1 MPETQTTPTT
11 VETPASLP
19 QGNPTQDA
27 DRAALYE
34 KHYGSITSPA
44 EATQVS
50 DPAAQAAVAP
60 PAPQVTQLAPEV
72 LQMLAAMQARLDA
85 LDSKVPAPPP
95 PPAPDPNAEPNWIT
109 LLREGKIK
117 EADEAHAAAIAA
129 KIQQQ
134 ITDNAVA
141 QAREFSRVEQITQA
155 HVAAVRAANQDLTP
169 MQGYIEFEAG
179 QLIQKAQ
186 REGKVKTT
194 DDAIRVYTQSVD
206 EAVAN
211 ARKLYHTLRGDGKT
225 EAMTRNREVISSLPI
240 TPQGVQ
246 MDRTQATPNGT
257 QAQLEP
263 TVQDYLEKRR
273 SLSNAQKNLGLVGA
287 ST

>member
-1 MPETQTTPTT
+1 MPDTLEATP
-11 VETPASLP
+11 TPASAETP
-19 QGNPTQDA
+19 STPIQGNPTQNA

-34 KHYGSITSPA
+34 KHYGSQPA
-44 EATQVS
+44 PEETPVV
-50 DPAAQAAVAP
+50 DPAAQAPATPTAP
-60 PAPQVTQLAPEV
+60 PVAQLAPEV
-72 LQMLAAMQARLDA
+72 LQMLSTMQAKLDA
-85 LDSKVPAPPP
+85 LEGKIPAPPP

-141 QAREFSRVEQITQA
+141 QAREFARVEQITSA
-155 HVAAVRAANQDLTP
+155 HVAAVRAANADLAP
-169 MQGYIEFEAG
+169 MQSYIEFHAG
-179 QLIQKAQ
+179 QLMQQAQ

-211 ARKLYHTLRGDGKT
+211 ARKLYHTLRGDGKS
-225 EAMTRNREVISSLPI
+225 EAMTRNREVISSLPV

-246 MDRTQATPNGT
+246 MDRTQASPDTP
-257 QAQLEP
+257 APEP
-263 TVQDYLEKRR
+263 TVQDYLARR
-273 SLSNAQKNLGLVGA
+273 LAVSNANKGLA
-287 ST
+287 SN